1 MSIPRKILTNKTED
15 DGYWVMPDDD
25 FNSLSYDVSK
35 WQQYEWKQIRE
46 KNPEIE
52 FNIAA
57 GYKKNKNFVDMT
69 TEVFHSINSHSPRLI
84 PEEELTADGQKAR
97 QLHNKLQ
104 STVEFKDIRNRCVGD
119 INMSTQAM
127 NELII
132 ILEGSMQTKNGK
144 KNDKKKKKIKS
155 LVDYLYKEENLLKE
169 LKQDMPDTDTKKI
182 EDRIKAIKIE
192 LSKLEEE
199 SFVNADE
206 FVSELKNNF
215 NHISKKLDDTES
227 VIEFLSSVAGK
238 EDSDHSS
245 DSIEIDQ
252 ELINKFLKNE
262 NLLKAANLAGR
273 LKRIANKKLKENV
286 EGKSELV
293 GITFGNDINR
303 LLPNELLLLS
313 NKKSKYLFAKNFY
326 ERSLMQYKLKA
337 KEAKGKGPIVAL
349 IDVSGSM
356 NGLKEQY
363 AAAVTMALV
372 GIAAKQKRTLYISHF
387 DTKILSTTKYSKG
400 IALKEVI
407 YSVLHPKA
415 GGNTNIQHCLLET
428 MKYIRSSN
436 EDKEL
441 SKSDIVLITDGE
453 DVVNVIDYI
462 NLKKKEDNIR
472 ICSIMCG
479 GHNKGLKSVS
489 DIYVSATQD
498 IDAAEDVFERVI
510 LQ

>member
-1 MSIPRKILTNKTED
+1 MHSQHKDKD
-15 DGYWVMPDDD
+15 DSYWVMPDED
-25 FNSLSYDVSK
+25 FNPLSYDVSK

-57 GYKKNKNFVDMT
+57 GFKKNKNFVDIS

-84 PEEELTADGQKAR
+84 PEEELTTDGQKAR
-97 QLHNKLQ
+97 QIHNKLQ
-104 STVEFKDIRNRCVGD
+104 NTVEFKDIRNRCVGNV
-119 INMSTQAM
+119 NMSTQAM

-132 ILEGSMQTKNGK
+132 ILENSMQTKDGK
-144 KNDKKKKKIKS
+144 KNDKKKIKS
-155 LVDYLYKEENLLKE
+155 LVDYLAKEENLLRE
-169 LKQDMPDTDTKKI
+169 LKQDMPGANMTKL
-182 EDRIKAIKIE
+182 EDRIKAIKTE
-192 LSKLEEE
+192 LNKLEEE
-199 SFVNADE
+199 SFVNVDN

-215 NHISKKLDDTES
+215 KRISKKLDDTES
-227 VIEFLSSVAGK
+227 VIEFLSSIAGK
-238 EDSDHSS
+238 EDSDHSNS
-245 DSIEIDQ
+245 TISIDQ
-252 ELINKFLKNE
+252 ELINKFLKSE
-262 NLLKAANLAGR
+262 FLLKAANLAGR

-349 IDVSGSM
+349 VDVSGSM
-356 NGLKEQY
+356 DGLKEQY
-363 AAAVTMALV
+363 AAAVVIGLV

-387 DTKILSTTKYSKG
+387 DTKILNTTKYSKDTP
-400 IALKEVI
+400 LKEIVKTA
-407 YSVLHPKA
+407 LHPKA

-453 DVVNVIDYI
+453 DEVSVIDYI

-472 ICSIMCG
+472 VCSIMCG
-479 GHNKGLKSVS
+479 GHNKGLESVS

-498 IDAAEDVFERVI
+498 IDAAEDVFERI
-510 LQ
+510 ISQ